1 MNTIFALVGPAHC
14 GKSMLM
20 KEVVRLIP
28 ERVGI
33 IKSFTTRAQRDAD
46 DAIFYDFLVKEALEQ
61 KRANDEL
68 VEYVEHAGNYYGY
81 DRQAVESILARTHG
95 ICAVVESAV
104 YDLIN
109 AGYTVAPI
117 KIIPAHAEK
126 MREVFYEKHKE
137 RINADKE
144 RGKVHLNF
152 AAEIINSFE
161 PGGKEK
167 AINDLVAL
175 ITNCQQKT
183 RTV

>member
-1 MNTIFALVGPAHC
+1 
-14 GKSMLM
+14 
-20 KEVVRLIP
+20 
-28 ERVGI
+28 
-33 IKSFTTRAQRDAD
+33 
-46 DAIFYDFLVKEALEQ
+46 
-61 KRANDEL
+61 
-68 VEYVEHAGNYYGY
+68 
-81 DRQAVESILARTHG
+81 
-95 ICAVVESAV
+95 
-104 YDLIN
+104 
-109 AGYTVAPI
+109 
-117 KIIPAHAEK
+117 